1 MFHDIEEEIYLN
13 FNILLGNKF
22 IFGALIRGQ
31 FIMII
36 ILSKKLR
43 RREMSVNRF
52 LEWIAP

>member
-22 IFGALIRGQ
+22 KFGALIRGQ

>member
-52 LEWIAP
+52 LEWILP